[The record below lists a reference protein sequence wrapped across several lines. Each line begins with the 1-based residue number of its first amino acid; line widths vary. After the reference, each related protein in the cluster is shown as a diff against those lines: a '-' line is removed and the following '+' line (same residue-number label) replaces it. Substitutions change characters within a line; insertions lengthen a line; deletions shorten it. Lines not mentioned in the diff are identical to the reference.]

1 MSLSHCFILELQVI
15 PFHFPPIGSTQQN
28 TLGLSSHPPSSRRSS
43 NRMQTY
49 KRKTDSYL
57 RSSASLESTCYTLLH
72 SILTRSTCQSM
83 GPRHWKWWPSQR
95 CWRVASQ
102 KQHRQRVNRQNR
114 IPSSFIIFIKPQSS
128 ESVSSRPINHD
139 QPVFYALSTVLR
151 VGTRGSLPNLCSILP
166 LTTSQNSPDMWSK
179 TPNFM
184 VGNKLCTVKCTVG
197 VLKQVQMFK
206 LSMAHLFKSYFGI
219 LLRPTFPA
227 GFSLDQHCIDI

>member
-1 MSLSHCFILELQVI
+1 MLWAFLLIRHLQEDLPTGCKHTKEKRILILDLLQALKAHVTLHLDKINLSIHGASPLEVVT
-15 PFHFPPIGSTQQN
+15 FSE
-28 TLGLSSHPPSSRRSS
+28 
-43 NRMQTY
+43 M
-49 KRKTDSYL
+49 
-57 RSSASLESTCYTLLH
+57 
-72 SILTRSTCQSM
+72 LTRCLSN
-83 GPRHWKWWPSQR
+83 
-95 CWRVASQ
+95 
-102 KQHRQRVNRQNR
+102 QHRQRVNRQNR
-114 IPSSFIIFIKPQSS
+114 IPSSFIKPRSS

-184 VGNKLCTVKCTVG
+184 VGNKLRTVKCTVG
-197 VLKQVQMFK
+197 VLKRVQMFK

-227 GFSLDQHCIDI
+227 GFSLDQDCIDI